1 MKSVFLL
8 LSLTSYTQAASILF
22 EPSPYLS
29 AADSPF
35 YNGILNGDVYLEDFE
50 DQALNTPFVR
60 QVTNV
65 NFFGRTIRA
74 DFPSVPDG
82 FVRSVDADDGIIDFS
97 GFLGDSWITSNI
109 GSNTG
114 SNRAGFEFLP
124 DENGQYPTF
133 VGVVIT
139 AVDDV
144 DRQIDFIFRDLDG
157 NDLFA
162 DSEFDPKLWN
172 TGLFLNGDPRTHRFV
187 GVFNEDGI
195 SSLSISNVWQ
205 LDHLQY
211 GVIPEPSTTIL
222 LSLTS
227 LSLLSR
233 RKRST

>member
-35 YNGILNGDVYLEDFE
+35 YNGILNGDIYLEDFE

-60 QVTNV
+60 QATNV

-74 DFPSVPDG
+74 DFPNPPDG
-82 FVRSVDADDGIIDFS
+82 FVRSVDSDDGIIDFS
-97 GFLGDSWITSNI
+97 GFQGDSWITSNI
-109 GSNTG
+109 SGG
-114 SNRAGFEFLP
+114 RAGRAGFEFLP

-144 DRQIDFIFRDLDG
+144 DRDIDFIFRDLDG

-211 GVIPEPSTTIL
+211 GVIPEPSTTIIL
-222 LSLTS
+222 ALTS
-227 LSLLSR
+227 LPLLSR
-233 RKRST
+233 RKRGT

>member
-35 YNGILNGDVYLEDFE
+35 YNGILNGDIYLEDFE
-50 DQALNTPFVR
+50 DQALNTPFV
-60 QVTNV
+60 QETSNV
-65 NFFGRTIRA
+65 NFFGQTIRA
-74 DFPSVPDG
+74 GFPGVPDG
-82 FVRSVDADDGIIDFS
+82 FVRSVDADDGAIDFS
-97 GFLGDSWITSNI
+97 GFLGDSWITSDQQD
-109 GSNTG
+109 NTRAG
-114 SNRAGFEFLP
+114 RAGFEFLP
-124 DENGQYPTF
+124 DQNGQYPTF

-144 DRQIDFIFRDLDG
+144 DRQIDFGFFDE
-157 NDLFA
+157 NNVNVSN

-187 GVFNEDGI
+187 GFYHEEGI
-195 SSLSISNVWQ
+195 HRIGISNVWQ

-211 GVIPEPSTTIL
+211 GVVPEPSSTIL

-227 LSLLSR
+227 LALLSL